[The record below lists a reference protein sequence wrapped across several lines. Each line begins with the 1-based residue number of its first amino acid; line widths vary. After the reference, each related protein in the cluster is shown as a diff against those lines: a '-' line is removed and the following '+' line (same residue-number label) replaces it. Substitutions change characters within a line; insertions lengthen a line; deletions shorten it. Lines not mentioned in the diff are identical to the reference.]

1 MQATYA
7 MLMQLCELRATNQIS
22 PTLVGISTSTER
34 LVEELRHGLEEII
47 VAMTDFA
54 SSFEAIGGMRGQ

>member
-1 MQATYA
+1 M
-7 MLMQLCELRATNQIS
+7 
-22 PTLVGISTSTER
+22 
-34 LVEELRHGLEEII
+34 EELRHGLKEII